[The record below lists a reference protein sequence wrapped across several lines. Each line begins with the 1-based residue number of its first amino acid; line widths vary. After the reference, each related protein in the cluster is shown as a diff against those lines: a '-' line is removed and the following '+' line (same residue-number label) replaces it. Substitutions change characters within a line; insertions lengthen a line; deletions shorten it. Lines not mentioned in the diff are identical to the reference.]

1 MSLSWLVPSH
11 QQILHSL
18 VPSMQPPRGPEGYA
32 DLNLRLSQV
41 PFLGSPDSAGW
52 GWDRSSLGTYCS
64 PLTLCGFEEVPGTL
78 WAPKW
83 PQRGN
88 DAILCSIDLG
98 WDDKTAKRGWLPSTE
113 AEACNKGLGP
123 LRPPS
128 PRQTALED
136 PEPEDWMSLNANSPF
151 PFR

>member
-1 MSLSWLVPSH
+1 MHVITGINFLLTACGLSVVSARKTISLKVVQRLQDSCVFVMAGSFTPANTS
-11 QQILHSL
+11 QSGSLHAAPKGS
-18 VPSMQPPRGPEGYA
+18 RGLCRT

-52 GWDRSSLGTYCS
+52 RWDHSSLGTYCS

-88 DAILCSIDLG
+88 GAILCSIDLG
-98 WDDKTAKRGWLPSTE
+98 WDDKTAKRGWMPSTE
-113 AEACNKGLGP
+113 A
-123 LRPPS
+123 
-128 PRQTALED
+128 
-136 PEPEDWMSLNANSPF
+136 
-151 PFR
+151 